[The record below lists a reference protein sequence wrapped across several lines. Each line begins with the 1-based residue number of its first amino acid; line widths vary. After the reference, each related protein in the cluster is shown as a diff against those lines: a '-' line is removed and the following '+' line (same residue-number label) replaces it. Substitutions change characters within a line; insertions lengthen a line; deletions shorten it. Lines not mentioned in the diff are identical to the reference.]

1 MREVDQS
8 AGCFVTL
15 TFDTFTVTARGENM
29 AYTLPA
35 DKQIKMKVSYVDAN
49 GNPAIVDGDV
59 SWASSNTA
67 IINAVVNPSNTFEAV
82 VRPGTQI
89 GQAQVTATADA
100 DLGSGVRQLVTLM
113 DVTVVGGEAVAGVIE
128 PVGDPEPIPSS
139 KK

>member
-1 MREVDQS
+1 
-8 AGCFVTL
+8 
-15 TFDTFTVTARGENM
+15 M